1 MTSIYETTI
10 IVKPDLANDQLKNLN
25 TSIDQFFSE
34 NNVSIGYKEDWGIKN
49 LKSDINKY
57 SKGSFKF
64 MRFNANS
71 DFPKKLD
78 GFLKFN
84 TDCLRFLI
92 TKSNN
97 ELEETTP
104 QVNKD
109 N

>member
-1 MTSIYETTI
+1 MTNIYETTI
-10 IVKPDLANDQLKNLN
+10 IVKPDLANDQMKSLT

-34 NNVSIGYKEDWGIKN
+34 NDVSIGYKEDWGIKN
-49 LKSDINKY
+49 LKYSINKY

-64 MRFNANS
+64 MRFNSSS

-92 TKSNN
+92 TKSHNN
-97 ELEETTP
+97 LEEVTP